1 MKNYNSIQE
10 KIISSWLLKD
20 KLFWTLFPSIF
31 LFDQITKYLVYKNL
45 ALGQSIPDDFI
56 IKITYARNTGT
67 AFSLFSSYGS
77 LLLIISIFVAVFFTI
92 YFLMIEKPKLTMRL
106 FISLVVA
113 GALGNIIDRV
123 RFGYVNDFID
133 VGFWPIF
140 NIADSSISIAL
151 TIYFIDLI
159 FLNKKMKINIIA
171 KRIERLDKLISSN
184 TDFSR
189 SEVVEI
195 IEKNCCV
202 VDGKIQ
208 NKKSTIISPDSKIEI
223 LSVNSTEKKTYKKIN
238 TYLVDEDI
246 IVVEKPANMIT
257 HRASKN
263 NDVSLCE
270 HIVNSYPEIKSV
282 GDIDRP
288 GIVHRLDK
296 DTSGLMIIARSANA
310 YEKLKEMIK
319 ERSIS
324 RNYEALVYGKP
335 KLKEAIIDAPII
347 RDPKNPIKRRVSI
360 GGKESKTS
368 YRIKK
373 NFEEYSLL
381 DVKLFSGRTHQIRVH
396 LEHVGHPVVGDNLY
410 GNKKSKLTR
419 SFFAQFKT

>member
-1 MKNYNSIQE
+1 
-10 KIISSWLLKD
+10 
-20 KLFWTLFPSIF
+20 
-31 LFDQITKYLVYKNL
+31 
-45 ALGQSIPDDFI
+45 
-56 IKITYARNTGT
+56 
-67 AFSLFSSYGS
+67 
-77 LLLIISIFVAVFFTI
+77 
-92 YFLMIEKPKLTMRL
+92 
-106 FISLVVA
+106 
-113 GALGNIIDRV
+113 
-123 RFGYVNDFID
+123 
-133 VGFWPIF
+133 
-140 NIADSSISIAL
+140 
-151 TIYFIDLI
+151 
-159 FLNKKMKINIIA
+159 MKINIIA

-310 YEKLKEMIK
+310 YEKLK
-319 ERSIS
+319 
-324 RNYEALVYGKP
+324 
-335 KLKEAIIDAPII
+335 
-347 RDPKNPIKRRVSI
+347 
-360 GGKESKTS
+360 
-368 YRIKK
+368 
-373 NFEEYSLL
+373 
-381 DVKLFSGRTHQIRVH
+381 
-396 LEHVGHPVVGDNLY
+396 
-410 GNKKSKLTR
+410 
-419 SFFAQFKT
+419 

>member
-1 MKNYNSIQE
+1 
-10 KIISSWLLKD
+10 
-20 KLFWTLFPSIF
+20 
-31 LFDQITKYLVYKNL
+31 
-45 ALGQSIPDDFI
+45 
-56 IKITYARNTGT
+56 
-67 AFSLFSSYGS
+67 
-77 LLLIISIFVAVFFTI
+77 
-92 YFLMIEKPKLTMRL
+92 
-106 FISLVVA
+106 
-113 GALGNIIDRV
+113 
-123 RFGYVNDFID
+123 
-133 VGFWPIF
+133 
-140 NIADSSISIAL
+140 
-151 TIYFIDLI
+151 
-159 FLNKKMKINIIA
+159 MKINIIA

-223 LSVNSTEKKTYKKIN
+223 LSVNSYEKKTYKKIN

-347 RDPKNPIKRRVSI
+347 RDPKNPIKRRVFT

-410 GNKKSKLTR
+410 GNKKSKLKR
-419 SFFAQFKT
+419 SFLHSSKLEFFHPMNNKKLYFESPLPLELKKFIETIS

>member
-1 MKNYNSIQE
+1 
-10 KIISSWLLKD
+10 
-20 KLFWTLFPSIF
+20 
-31 LFDQITKYLVYKNL
+31 
-45 ALGQSIPDDFI
+45 
-56 IKITYARNTGT
+56 
-67 AFSLFSSYGS
+67 
-77 LLLIISIFVAVFFTI
+77 
-92 YFLMIEKPKLTMRL
+92 
-106 FISLVVA
+106 
-113 GALGNIIDRV
+113 
-123 RFGYVNDFID
+123 
-133 VGFWPIF
+133 
-140 NIADSSISIAL
+140 
-151 TIYFIDLI
+151 
-159 FLNKKMKINIIA
+159 MKINIIA

-223 LSVNSTEKKTYKKIN
+223 LSVNSYEKKTYKKIN

-410 GNKKSKLTR
+410 GNKKSKLKR
-419 SFFAQFKT
+419 SFLHSSKLEFFHPMSNKKLYFESPLPLELKKFIETIS

>member
-1 MKNYNSIQE
+1 
-10 KIISSWLLKD
+10 
-20 KLFWTLFPSIF
+20 
-31 LFDQITKYLVYKNL
+31 
-45 ALGQSIPDDFI
+45 
-56 IKITYARNTGT
+56 
-67 AFSLFSSYGS
+67 
-77 LLLIISIFVAVFFTI
+77 
-92 YFLMIEKPKLTMRL
+92 
-106 FISLVVA
+106 
-113 GALGNIIDRV
+113 
-123 RFGYVNDFID
+123 
-133 VGFWPIF
+133 
-140 NIADSSISIAL
+140 
-151 TIYFIDLI
+151 
-159 FLNKKMKINIIA
+159 MKINIIA

-208 NKKSTIISPDSKIEI
+208 NKKSTIINPDSKIEI
-223 LSVNSTEKKTYKKIN
+223 LSVNSSEKKTYKKID

-263 NDVSLCE
+263 NDISLCE
-270 HIVNSYPEIKSV
+270 HIVNSFPEIKSV

-324 RNYEALVYGKP
+324 RNYEALVYGNP

-410 GNKKSKLTR
+410 GNKKSKLKR
-419 SFFAQFKT
+419 SFLHSSKLEFFHPMNNEKLYFESPLPLELKKFIETIS

>member
-1 MKNYNSIQE
+1 
-10 KIISSWLLKD
+10 
-20 KLFWTLFPSIF
+20 
-31 LFDQITKYLVYKNL
+31 
-45 ALGQSIPDDFI
+45 
-56 IKITYARNTGT
+56 
-67 AFSLFSSYGS
+67 
-77 LLLIISIFVAVFFTI
+77 
-92 YFLMIEKPKLTMRL
+92 
-106 FISLVVA
+106 
-113 GALGNIIDRV
+113 
-123 RFGYVNDFID
+123 
-133 VGFWPIF
+133 
-140 NIADSSISIAL
+140 
-151 TIYFIDLI
+151 
-159 FLNKKMKINIIA
+159 MKINIIA

-208 NKKSTIISPDSKIEI
+208 NKKSTIINPDSKIEI
-223 LSVNSTEKKTYKKIN
+223 LSLNSSEKKTYKKID
-238 TYLVDEDI
+238 TYLIDEDI

-263 NDVSLCE
+263 NDISLCE
-270 HIVNSYPEIKSV
+270 HIVNSFPEIKSV

-347 RDPKNPIKRRVSI
+347 RDPKNPIKRRESI

-410 GNKKSKLTR
+410 GNKKSKLKR
-419 SFFAQFKT
+419 SFLHSSKLEFFHPMNNEKLYFESPLPLELKKFIETIS

>member
-1 MKNYNSIQE
+1 
-10 KIISSWLLKD
+10 
-20 KLFWTLFPSIF
+20 
-31 LFDQITKYLVYKNL
+31 
-45 ALGQSIPDDFI
+45 
-56 IKITYARNTGT
+56 
-67 AFSLFSSYGS
+67 
-77 LLLIISIFVAVFFTI
+77 
-92 YFLMIEKPKLTMRL
+92 
-106 FISLVVA
+106 
-113 GALGNIIDRV
+113 
-123 RFGYVNDFID
+123 
-133 VGFWPIF
+133 
-140 NIADSSISIAL
+140 
-151 TIYFIDLI
+151 
-159 FLNKKMKINIIA
+159 MKINIIA

-208 NKKSTIISPDSKIEI
+208 NKKSTIINPDSKIEI
-223 LSVNSTEKKTYKKIN
+223 LSVNSSEKKTYKKID

-263 NDVSLCE
+263 NDISLCE
-270 HIVNSYPEIKSV
+270 HIVNSFPEIKSV

-410 GNKKSKLTR
+410 GNKKSKLKR
-419 SFFAQFKT
+419 SFLHSSKLEFFHPMNNEKLYFESPLPLELKKFIETIS

>member
-1 MKNYNSIQE
+1 
-10 KIISSWLLKD
+10 
-20 KLFWTLFPSIF
+20 
-31 LFDQITKYLVYKNL
+31 
-45 ALGQSIPDDFI
+45 
-56 IKITYARNTGT
+56 
-67 AFSLFSSYGS
+67 
-77 LLLIISIFVAVFFTI
+77 
-92 YFLMIEKPKLTMRL
+92 
-106 FISLVVA
+106 
-113 GALGNIIDRV
+113 
-123 RFGYVNDFID
+123 
-133 VGFWPIF
+133 
-140 NIADSSISIAL
+140 
-151 TIYFIDLI
+151 
-159 FLNKKMKINIIA
+159 MKINIIA

-296 DTSGLMIIARSANA
+296 DSSGLMIIARSANA

-324 RNYEALVYGKP
+324 RNYQALVYGKP
-335 KLKEAIIDAPII
+335 KLKEAMIDAPII

-410 GNKKSKLTR
+410 GNKKSKLKR
-419 SFFAQFKT
+419 FFLHSSKLEFFHPMKNKKLSFESPLPLELKKFIETIS

>member
-1 MKNYNSIQE
+1 
-10 KIISSWLLKD
+10 
-20 KLFWTLFPSIF
+20 
-31 LFDQITKYLVYKNL
+31 
-45 ALGQSIPDDFI
+45 
-56 IKITYARNTGT
+56 
-67 AFSLFSSYGS
+67 
-77 LLLIISIFVAVFFTI
+77 
-92 YFLMIEKPKLTMRL
+92 
-106 FISLVVA
+106 
-113 GALGNIIDRV
+113 
-123 RFGYVNDFID
+123 
-133 VGFWPIF
+133 
-140 NIADSSISIAL
+140 
-151 TIYFIDLI
+151 
-159 FLNKKMKINIIA
+159 MKINIIA

-208 NKKSTIISPDSKIEI
+208 NKKSTIINPDSKIEI
-223 LSVNSTEKKTYKKIN
+223 LSVNSSEKKTYKKID

-263 NDVSLCE
+263 NDISLCE
-270 HIVNSYPEIKSV
+270 HIVKSFPEIKSV

-410 GNKKSKLTR
+410 GNKKSKLKR
-419 SFFAQFKT
+419 SFLHSSKLEFFHPMNNEKLYFESPLPLELKKFIETIS

>member
-1 MKNYNSIQE
+1 
-10 KIISSWLLKD
+10 
-20 KLFWTLFPSIF
+20 
-31 LFDQITKYLVYKNL
+31 
-45 ALGQSIPDDFI
+45 
-56 IKITYARNTGT
+56 
-67 AFSLFSSYGS
+67 
-77 LLLIISIFVAVFFTI
+77 
-92 YFLMIEKPKLTMRL
+92 
-106 FISLVVA
+106 
-113 GALGNIIDRV
+113 
-123 RFGYVNDFID
+123 
-133 VGFWPIF
+133 
-140 NIADSSISIAL
+140 
-151 TIYFIDLI
+151 
-159 FLNKKMKINIIA
+159 MKINIIA

-223 LSVNSTEKKTYKKIN
+223 LSVNSYEKKTYKKIN

-263 NDVSLCE
+263 NEVSLCE

-410 GNKKSKLTR
+410 GNKKSKLKR
-419 SFFAQFKT
+419 SFLHSSKLEFFHPMNNEKLYFESPLPLELKKFIETIS

>member
-1 MKNYNSIQE
+1 
-10 KIISSWLLKD
+10 
-20 KLFWTLFPSIF
+20 
-31 LFDQITKYLVYKNL
+31 
-45 ALGQSIPDDFI
+45 
-56 IKITYARNTGT
+56 
-67 AFSLFSSYGS
+67 
-77 LLLIISIFVAVFFTI
+77 
-92 YFLMIEKPKLTMRL
+92 
-106 FISLVVA
+106 
-113 GALGNIIDRV
+113 
-123 RFGYVNDFID
+123 
-133 VGFWPIF
+133 
-140 NIADSSISIAL
+140 
-151 TIYFIDLI
+151 
-159 FLNKKMKINIIA
+159 MKINIIA

-324 RNYEALVYGKP
+324 RNYEALVYGNP

-410 GNKKSKLTR
+410 GNKKSKLKR
-419 SFFAQFKT
+419 SFLHSSKLEFFHPMNNEKLYFESPLPLELKKFIETIS

>member
-1 MKNYNSIQE
+1 
-10 KIISSWLLKD
+10 
-20 KLFWTLFPSIF
+20 
-31 LFDQITKYLVYKNL
+31 
-45 ALGQSIPDDFI
+45 
-56 IKITYARNTGT
+56 
-67 AFSLFSSYGS
+67 
-77 LLLIISIFVAVFFTI
+77 
-92 YFLMIEKPKLTMRL
+92 
-106 FISLVVA
+106 
-113 GALGNIIDRV
+113 
-123 RFGYVNDFID
+123 
-133 VGFWPIF
+133 
-140 NIADSSISIAL
+140 
-151 TIYFIDLI
+151 
-159 FLNKKMKINIIA
+159 MKINIIA

-223 LSVNSTEKKTYKKIN
+223 LSVNSYEKKTYKKIN

-263 NDVSLCE
+263 NEVSLCE

-410 GNKKSKLTR
+410 GNKKSKLKR
-419 SFFAQFKT
+419 NFKKGIF

>member
-1 MKNYNSIQE
+1 
-10 KIISSWLLKD
+10 
-20 KLFWTLFPSIF
+20 
-31 LFDQITKYLVYKNL
+31 
-45 ALGQSIPDDFI
+45 
-56 IKITYARNTGT
+56 
-67 AFSLFSSYGS
+67 
-77 LLLIISIFVAVFFTI
+77 
-92 YFLMIEKPKLTMRL
+92 
-106 FISLVVA
+106 
-113 GALGNIIDRV
+113 
-123 RFGYVNDFID
+123 
-133 VGFWPIF
+133 
-140 NIADSSISIAL
+140 
-151 TIYFIDLI
+151 
-159 FLNKKMKINIIA
+159 MKINIIA

-223 LSVNSTEKKTYKKIN
+223 LSVNSYEKKTYKKIN

-347 RDPKNPIKRRVSI
+347 RDSKNPIKRRVSI

-396 LEHVGHPVVGDNLY
+396 LEHIGHPVVGDRLY
-410 GNKKSKLTR
+410 GNKKSELGRPFLHSSKLEFIHPIR
-419 SFFAQFKT
+419 GEKLSFISDLPNDLKDYMKTIS

>member
-1 MKNYNSIQE
+1 
-10 KIISSWLLKD
+10 
-20 KLFWTLFPSIF
+20 
-31 LFDQITKYLVYKNL
+31 
-45 ALGQSIPDDFI
+45 
-56 IKITYARNTGT
+56 
-67 AFSLFSSYGS
+67 
-77 LLLIISIFVAVFFTI
+77 
-92 YFLMIEKPKLTMRL
+92 
-106 FISLVVA
+106 
-113 GALGNIIDRV
+113 
-123 RFGYVNDFID
+123 
-133 VGFWPIF
+133 
-140 NIADSSISIAL
+140 
-151 TIYFIDLI
+151 
-159 FLNKKMKINIIA
+159 MKINIIA

-208 NKKSTIISPDSKIEI
+208 NKKSTIINPDSKIEI
-223 LSVNSTEKKTYKKIN
+223 LSVNSSEKKTYKKID

-263 NDVSLCE
+263 NDISLCE
-270 HIVNSYPEIKSV
+270 HIVNSFPEIKSV

-310 YEKLKEMIK
+310 YQKLKEMIK

-410 GNKKSKLTR
+410 GNKKSKLKR
-419 SFFAQFKT
+419 SFLHSSKLEFFHPMNNEKLYFESPLPLELKKFIETIS

>member
-1 MKNYNSIQE
+1 
-10 KIISSWLLKD
+10 
-20 KLFWTLFPSIF
+20 
-31 LFDQITKYLVYKNL
+31 
-45 ALGQSIPDDFI
+45 
-56 IKITYARNTGT
+56 
-67 AFSLFSSYGS
+67 
-77 LLLIISIFVAVFFTI
+77 
-92 YFLMIEKPKLTMRL
+92 
-106 FISLVVA
+106 
-113 GALGNIIDRV
+113 
-123 RFGYVNDFID
+123 
-133 VGFWPIF
+133 
-140 NIADSSISIAL
+140 
-151 TIYFIDLI
+151 
-159 FLNKKMKINIIA
+159 MKINIIA

-208 NKKSTIISPDSKIEI
+208 NKKSTIINPDSKIEI
-223 LSVNSTEKKTYKKIN
+223 LSVNSSEKKTYKKID

-263 NDVSLCE
+263 NDISLCE
-270 HIVNSYPEIKSV
+270 HIVNSFPEIKSV

-335 KLKEAIIDAPII
+335 KLKEAMIDAPII

-410 GNKKSKLTR
+410 GNKKSKLKR
-419 SFFAQFKT
+419 SFLHSSKLEFFHPMNNEKLYFESPLPLELKKFIETIS

>member
-1 MKNYNSIQE
+1 
-10 KIISSWLLKD
+10 
-20 KLFWTLFPSIF
+20 
-31 LFDQITKYLVYKNL
+31 
-45 ALGQSIPDDFI
+45 
-56 IKITYARNTGT
+56 
-67 AFSLFSSYGS
+67 
-77 LLLIISIFVAVFFTI
+77 
-92 YFLMIEKPKLTMRL
+92 
-106 FISLVVA
+106 
-113 GALGNIIDRV
+113 
-123 RFGYVNDFID
+123 
-133 VGFWPIF
+133 
-140 NIADSSISIAL
+140 
-151 TIYFIDLI
+151 
-159 FLNKKMKINIIA
+159 MKINIIA

-208 NKKSTIISPDSKIEI
+208 NKKSTIINPDSKIEI
-223 LSVNSTEKKTYKKIN
+223 LSVNSSEKKTYKKID

-263 NDVSLCE
+263 NDISLCE
-270 HIVNSYPEIKSV
+270 HIVNSFPEIKSV

-335 KLKEAIIDAPII
+335 KLKEAMIDAPII

-410 GNKKSKLTR
+410 GNKKSKLKR
-419 SFFAQFKT
+419 SFLHSSKLEFFHPMKNKKLSFESPLPLELKKFIETIS

>member
-1 MKNYNSIQE
+1 
-10 KIISSWLLKD
+10 
-20 KLFWTLFPSIF
+20 
-31 LFDQITKYLVYKNL
+31 
-45 ALGQSIPDDFI
+45 
-56 IKITYARNTGT
+56 
-67 AFSLFSSYGS
+67 
-77 LLLIISIFVAVFFTI
+77 
-92 YFLMIEKPKLTMRL
+92 
-106 FISLVVA
+106 
-113 GALGNIIDRV
+113 
-123 RFGYVNDFID
+123 
-133 VGFWPIF
+133 
-140 NIADSSISIAL
+140 
-151 TIYFIDLI
+151 
-159 FLNKKMKINIIA
+159 MKINIIA

-208 NKKSTIISPDSKIEI
+208 NKKSTIINPDSKIEI
-223 LSVNSTEKKTYKKIN
+223 LSVNSSEKKTYKKID

-263 NDVSLCE
+263 NDISLCE
-270 HIVNSYPEIKSV
+270 HIVNSFPEIKSV

-381 DVKLFSGRTHQIRVH
+381 DV
-396 LEHVGHPVVGDNLY
+396 
-410 GNKKSKLTR
+410 
-419 SFFAQFKT
+419 

>member
-1 MKNYNSIQE
+1 
-10 KIISSWLLKD
+10 
-20 KLFWTLFPSIF
+20 
-31 LFDQITKYLVYKNL
+31 
-45 ALGQSIPDDFI
+45 
-56 IKITYARNTGT
+56 
-67 AFSLFSSYGS
+67 
-77 LLLIISIFVAVFFTI
+77 
-92 YFLMIEKPKLTMRL
+92 
-106 FISLVVA
+106 
-113 GALGNIIDRV
+113 
-123 RFGYVNDFID
+123 
-133 VGFWPIF
+133 
-140 NIADSSISIAL
+140 
-151 TIYFIDLI
+151 
-159 FLNKKMKINIIA
+159 MKINIIA

-223 LSVNSTEKKTYKKIN
+223 LSVNSYEKKTYKKIN

-419 SFFAQFKT
+419 SFLHSSKLEFFHPMKNKKLYFESPLPLELKKFIETIS